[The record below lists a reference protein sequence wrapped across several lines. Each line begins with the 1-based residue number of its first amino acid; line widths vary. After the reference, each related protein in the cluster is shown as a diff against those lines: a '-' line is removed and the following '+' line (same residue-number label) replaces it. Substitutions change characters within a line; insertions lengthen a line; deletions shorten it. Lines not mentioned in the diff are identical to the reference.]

1 MARARFDRFLIIGAM
16 LLAAPVDS
24 PAQQERANPKPNII
38 FILADDLG
46 IDGLGCYGS
55 DTYGKQTPN
64 IDALAKAGV
73 RFETCYAAPLCGP
86 SRCLLMTGRYAFRTG
101 GLTNASWRQGGPGAR
116 SQDEHPIARLLKE
129 NGYAT
134 CQSGKWR
141 QIAET
146 PKDWGFDEYCTDQTA
161 AGWYWRRR
169 YNTNGR
175 IVIARQ
181 QVYCPDIVHDFAV
194 DFVRR
199 NKAKPFF
206 LYYAPHLVHLP
217 MERTPDS
224 KPGTTNEKA
233 LYADNLA
240 YLDKQVGD
248 LLKEL
253 DALNLREKTLIV
265 FSGDNGTVGKFV
277 SPIGGRTI
285 NGHKGQ
291 LLEGGSRVPL
301 IANWKGVA
309 PEGKLVRDLIDFSDV
324 YATFAQ
330 VAGAKLPEKLTFD
343 GHSFAPQL
351 RGQVGKPREW
361 VFVQLGK
368 HWYVRSEGWKLTESG
383 ALFDMKEAPFVETPV
398 PANSTEAD
406 ARAARKKLQKVLDAL
421 NPKTGRADESP

>member
-1 MARARFDRFLIIGAM
+1 MARVRFDTFLIIGAM

-24 PAQQERANPKPNII
+24 PAREERASPKPNII

-46 IDGLGCYGS
+46 IDGVGCYGS
-55 DTYGKQTPN
+55 DTHGKQTPN
-64 IDALAKAGV
+64 IDALAKTGV
-73 RFETCYAAPLCGP
+73 RFEACYAAPLCGP

-101 GLTNASWRQGGPGAR
+101 GLTNSSWRQGGPGAR
-116 SQDEHPIARLLKE
+116 SEDEHPIARLLKE
-129 NGYAT
+129 NGYTT

-141 QIAET
+141 QIGET
-146 PKDWGFDEYCTDQTA
+146 PRDWGFDEYCTDQTA

-175 IVIARQ
+175 IVISRQ
-181 QVYCPDIVHDFAV
+181 QVYCPDIVHGFAIDFI
-194 DFVRR
+194 RR

-224 KPGTTNEKA
+224 KPGTTIEKA

-240 YLDKQVGD
+240 YLDKQVGN

-253 DALNLREKTLIV
+253 DALSLRENTLIV

-277 SPIGGRTI
+277 SPIRGRTI

-309 PEGKLVRDLIDFSDV
+309 PEGMSVKDLTDFSDM
-324 YATFAQ
+324 YPTFAE
-330 VAGAKLPEKLTFD
+330 VAGAKLPEKPTFD

-351 RGQVGKPREW
+351 HGQVGKPREW

-368 HWYVRSEGWKLTESG
+368 HWYVRSQAWKLNESR
-383 ALFDMKEAPFVETPV
+383 ALFDMKDAPFVETPV
-398 PANSTEAD
+398 AANDTDAEAG
-406 ARAARKKLQKVLDAL
+406 AARRRLLKVLDTL
-421 NPKTGRADESP
+421 SPGSGRVDEKP